1 MSLSDSQLAFMYT
14 LGKVSATTTLFTGD
28 ATGDRRWDVVL
39 RPIENHWGI
48 NDENSNVLPIPTLI
62 CF

>member
-1 MSLSDSQLAFMYT
+1 MYT
-14 LGKVSATTTLFTGD
+14 LGKVSATTTLFNGD

-48 NDENSNVLPIPTLI
+48 NDENSNVLPIPILI